1 MKGKAL
7 ALGLLAMLLGTSVA
21 SGLASGEKVLEAHAA
36 EGDEPSSSR
45 TYEFYIPIDL
55 GLLASGNLYLYAW
68 EEGGTYTNAPWPGL
82 ADDIS
87 YNEETSV
94 ATVTV
99 RSTDVSHIII
109 NDGSGA
115 QTENIWL
122 PGHIDNLEITFGGD
136 VFDQV
141 SEPRWAIREGAG
153 NYEYYLQAPSAAEA
167 YGSDQFRFWLDR
179 GADESG
185 YYIYTYEGDDG
196 LMHHLFPTGYANKKD
211 NAYLAYYDI
220 PIEAY
225 GKNYSIWWTD
235 DKMGTVLKT
244 EEHQWVGIDNA
255 KLHNI
260 VKDGSTMTLNER
272 TLAAN
277 EITAEFFGNNVLSAY
292 FTCLP
297 SEANG
302 YLAASELRKNWV
314 TPDDQ
319 TWYIV
324 GNMHEVTLKD
334 YAVSPT
340 PVENYEEYYASAEK
354 AYETDTLQKLNVML
368 ALENNHG
375 TSGAGAIR
383 PFLEGSGG
391 TEVIVLV
398 ALVSL
403 SALGLFVLFSY
414 RKRKAQ

>member
-1 MKGKAL
+1 MKISFI
-7 ALGLLAMLLGTSVA
+7 LGTLIVTALVFAAPATDVEA
-21 SGLASGEKVLEAHAA
+21 SKLDAA
-36 EGDEPSSSR
+36 GDSSTR
-45 TYEFYIPIDL
+45 TYEFYIPADMEL
-55 GLLASGNLYLYAW
+55 VTSGKLHVYAW
-68 EEGGTYTNAPWPGL
+68 DDGGTYSNAGWPGL
-82 ADDIS
+82 TEDIT
-87 YNEETSV
+87 YDEKTNV
-94 ATVTV
+94 ATVV
-99 RSTDVSHIII
+99 VKNADADHLII
-109 NDGSGA
+109 NNGSGGK

-122 PGHIDNLEITFGGD
+122 PGHIDNLERTFGD
-136 VFDQV
+136 DIFDQGN
-141 SEPRWAIREGAG
+141 EPRWAIRNSDGSFQ
-153 NYEYYLQAPSAAEA
+153 YYLQAPSFTPN
-167 YGSDQFRFWLDR
+167 YGPDQFRFWLDR

-185 YYIYTYEGDDG
+185 YYIYAYEGDDG

-272 TLAAN
+272 TLATN

-324 GNMHEVTLKD
+324 GNMHEVTLND

-354 AYETDTLQKLNVML
+354 AYETDTLQKLNAML

-375 TSGAGAIR
+375 TSSAGAIR
-383 PFLEGSGG
+383 PFFEGNGS
-391 TEVIVLV
+391 TEVIVSI

-403 SALGLFVLFSY
+403 SVLGLFGLFSY
-414 RKRKAQ
+414 RKRTAQ